1 MKNLE
6 KLSDFVAGSKKNSQ
20 ANFVNLLANRIT
32 TTKDFEGESKAIY
45 ASLFFSFSCWNT
57 ISLVWL
63 HAESSGRE
71 MPPYERVT
79 ECKQEKRNAV
89 SQKTN
94 DLVYPARSHPW
105 RMARS
110 MLI

>member
-32 TTKDFEGESKAIY
+32 TTKDLEGESKAIY

-57 ISLVWL
+57 ISLVWS
-63 HAESSGRE
+63 HPESSGRE
-71 MPPYERVT
+71 MPRCERVT
-79 ECKQEKRNAV
+79 ECKQEKRTAV
-89 SQKTN
+89 SQKTSE
-94 DLVYPARSHPW
+94 LVYPARSTHEGW
-105 RMARS
+105 HI
-110 MLI
+110 LY